1 MLLKVIDKNIEQ
13 FHEAGLLK
21 LNCDKALKHLKWKS
35 TLNFYQTVQFTTE
48 WYKNYYSPSS
58 SKIITEEQ
66 IYKYIE
72 ISDNIKIST
81 NHSFMTNI
89 DLNSIVIEKLKKI
102 ATPGGDIMHFL
113 KSSSN
118 GYRKF
123 GEVYFS
129 WINENAIKAWKKHN
143 KMTLNLVV
151 PIGKVKFVF
160 HDNKKPKYL
169 KK

>member
-1 MLLKVIDKNIEQ
+1 
-13 FHEAGLLK
+13 
-21 LNCDKALKHLKWKS
+21 
-35 TLNFYQTVQFTTE
+35 
-48 WYKNYYSPSS
+48 
-58 SKIITEEQ
+58 
-66 IYKYIE
+66 
-72 ISDNIKIST
+72 
-81 NHSFMTNI
+81 MTNI

-160 HDNKKPKYL
+160 HDNKKPKIFKEVIIGENNYCRL
-169 KK
+169 TVPPGIWFGFHGIYNKPSLLANVADIEHDENEVERVDKEFFSFFWDKDL